1 MTTEKL
7 GTRRPGLSN
16 GAAAQRVS
24 SPVSRFSPSEL
35 TWRLEVKFTIPTI
48 MLPTVRSRLLLGG
61 FGMRR
66 SYDDRVINNL
76 YFDSETMS
84 AAWANHSGVARR
96 QKVRLRW
103 YDEEERFTL
112 EIKIKRGTA
121 GAKISVP
128 VDCFLDLATRSWTD
142 LAREIRSG
150 VPGEFA
156 LILHSQTNPTLINSY
171 RRSYYEIAGGRVRA
185 TVDYD
190 IRSADQRGRSRPY
203 LRLNRE
209 TGDSAVLELKASV
222 DEEPLLRDVAAGLSL
237 RMSKNSKYI
246 RGLSRRFG

>member
-1 MTTEKL
+1 MTTEELDTSGHK
-7 GTRRPGLSN
+7 RIH
-16 GAAAQRVS
+16 GAAERTVS
-24 SPVSRFSPSEL
+24 SPESRFSTSEM
-35 TWRLEVKFTIPTI
+35 TWRLEVKFTIQTM

-66 SYDDRVINNL
+66 SYDDRVVNNL

-84 AAWANHSGVARR
+84 AAWANHSGVAIR

-103 YDEEERFTL
+103 YGDEDRFTL
-112 EIKIKRGTA
+112 EIKIKRGVA

-128 VDCFLDLATRSWTD
+128 VDRSLDLATRSWTE

-150 VPGEFA
+150 VPDEFA
-156 LILHSQTNPTLINSY
+156 LFLDSHTRPTLINSY
-171 RRSYYEIAGGRVRA
+171 RRSYYETAGGRVRS

-203 LRLNRE
+203 LRLNHE
-209 TGDSAVLELKASV
+209 TGDSSVLELKASV
-222 DEEPLLRDVAAGLSL
+222 NEEPLLRDVAAGLSL